1 MKMIFAVSIIL
12 KMSLSLHSL
21 LRNKKAEWRCLWL
34 ASLLQ
39 SIFIDTVYF
48 HAKNSNVFIFFIY
61 KVEKQICCSHT
72 HSVRKAFIQSMH
84 QIFCISPLHLLW
96 CCHHVRIRQ
105 ESNRF
110 LFSFGYIFHT
120 PTRIWDFFLSF
131 LAYWLPISFFF
142 FYDVKCEWR
151 NDVAK
156 KIALFGDGGS
166 VSLLYF
172 LETQKGPKRRHLY
185 SSSLFYG
192 MTMIIFT
199 QQHHHKRMY
208 TLLVTCSKLQRR

>member
-1 MKMIFAVSIIL
+1 MPMTGVAAAEHFYWHCLFPCEKFRR
-12 KMSLSLHSL
+12 LH
-21 LRNKKAEWRCLWL
+21 
-34 ASLLQ
+34 
-39 SIFIDTVYF
+39 
-48 HAKNSNVFIFFIY
+48 FFIY
-61 KVEKQICCSHT
+61 KVEKQICCIHT
-72 HSVRKAFIQSMH
+72 HSVRKAYIQSMH

-110 LFSFGYIFHT
+110 LFSFGYIFFT
-120 PTRIWDFFLSF
+120 LQQESEIFFLSF
-131 LAYWLPISFFF
+131 FTYWLPISFFF

-156 KIALFGDGGS
+156 KLHCLVMEDQ
-166 VSLLYF
+166 F
-172 LETQKGPKRRHLY
+172 LSFIFWRHKRDLNRRHLY
-185 SSSLFYG
+185 SCSLFYG

-199 QQHHHKRMY
+199 QQHHHKCMY